1 MRYLPF
7 VKSEMNIQSKKMLVQ
22 CVLDLSNR
30 FGELGDR
37 NTQANL
43 LIIAASITEGG
54 EEMLAE
60 WMATYA
66 EMRLAMERDQEG
78 A

>member
-1 MRYLPF
+1 M
-7 VKSEMNIQSKKMLVQ
+7 KSEMNNQAKEQLMQ
-22 CVLDLSNR
+22 CLIDLSHR
-30 FGELGDR
+30 FGELGDK
-37 NTQANL
+37 NTQASL
-43 LIIAASITEGG
+43 YVIIASLTEGT
-54 EEMLAE
+54 EDMLGE

>member
-1 MRYLPF
+1 
-7 VKSEMNIQSKKMLVQ
+7 MNNQAKKMLVE

-30 FGELGDR
+30 FGELGDK
-37 NTQANL
+37 NTQASL
-43 LIIAASITEGG
+43 LIIAASITEGT
-54 EEMLAE
+54 EDMLAE

>member
-1 MRYLPF
+1 MTF
-7 VKSEMNIQSKKMLVQ
+7 ETKKQLVQ

-37 NTQANL
+37 NTQASL

-54 EEMLAE
+54 EDMLGE

-66 EMRLAMERDQEG
+66 EMRLAMERDAEEP
-78 A
+78 

>member
-1 MRYLPF
+1 
-7 VKSEMNIQSKKMLVQ
+7 MNNQTKKQLLQ

-43 LIIAASITEGG
+43 LIIAASISEGG
-54 EEMLAE
+54 EDMLSE

-66 EMRLAMERDQEG
+66 EMRLAMERGEEG

>member
-1 MRYLPF
+1 MTF
-7 VKSEMNIQSKKMLVQ
+7 ETKKQLVQ

-37 NTQANL
+37 NTQASL

-54 EEMLAE
+54 EDMLGE

-66 EMRLAMERDQEG
+66 EMRLAMERDSEEP
-78 A
+78 

>member
-1 MRYLPF
+1 
-7 VKSEMNIQSKKMLVQ
+7 MNNDTKKQLVQ

-30 FGELGDR
+30 FGELGDK
-37 NTQANL
+37 NTQASL
-43 LIIAASITEGG
+43 LVIAASIMEGG
-54 EEMLAE
+54 QEMLGE

-66 EMRLAMERDQEG
+66 EMRLAMERDAEG

>member
-1 MRYLPF
+1 
-7 VKSEMNIQSKKMLVQ
+7 MNNDTKKQLVQ

-30 FGELGDR
+30 FGELGDK

-43 LIIAASITEGG
+43 LVVAASIMEGG
-54 EEMLAE
+54 QAALGE

-66 EMRLAMERDQEG
+66 EMRLSMESEDSS
-78 A
+78 

>member
-1 MRYLPF
+1 M
-7 VKSEMNIQSKKMLVQ
+7 KSEMNNQSKKMLVQ

-37 NTQANL
+37 NTQASL
-43 LIIAASITEGG
+43 LIIAASITEGT

-66 EMRLAMERDQEG
+66 EMRLAMERDAED

>member
-7 VKSEMNIQSKKMLVQ
+7 VKSEMNKQAKNMLGQ
-22 CVLDLSNR
+22 CVIDLSNR

-37 NTQANL
+37 NTQASL
-43 LIIAASITEGG
+43 LIIAASISEGS
-54 EEMLAE
+54 EEMLSE

-66 EMRLAMERDQEG
+66 EMRLAMEREEEP
-78 A
+78 

>member
-7 VKSEMNIQSKKMLVQ
+7 AKSEMNIETKKQLLQ
-22 CVLDLSNR
+22 CVIDLSKR

-37 NTQANL
+37 NTQASL
-43 LIIAASITEGG
+43 LIVAASISEGG
-54 EEMLAE
+54 EEMLGE
-60 WMATYA
+60 WMGVYA
-66 EMRLAMERDQEG
+66 EMRLAMERDAEG

>member
-1 MRYLPF
+1 
-7 VKSEMNIQSKKMLVQ
+7 
-22 CVLDLSNR
+22 LDLSNR

-43 LIIAASITEGG
+43 LIIAASISEGG
-54 EEMLAE
+54 EDMLSE

-66 EMRLAMERDQEG
+66 EMRLAMERDAEG

>member
-1 MRYLPF
+1 MTF
-7 VKSEMNIQSKKMLVQ
+7 ETKKQLVQ

-37 NTQANL
+37 NTQASL

-54 EEMLAE
+54 EDMLGE

-66 EMRLAMERDQEG
+66 EMRLAMERDAESS
-78 A
+78 

>member
-1 MRYLPF
+1 MRYQPSE
-7 VKSEMNIQSKKMLVQ
+7 KSKMTFETKKQLVQ

-37 NTQANL
+37 NTAASL

-54 EEMLAE
+54 EDMLGE

-66 EMRLAMERDQEG
+66 EMRLAMERDSEEP
-78 A
+78 